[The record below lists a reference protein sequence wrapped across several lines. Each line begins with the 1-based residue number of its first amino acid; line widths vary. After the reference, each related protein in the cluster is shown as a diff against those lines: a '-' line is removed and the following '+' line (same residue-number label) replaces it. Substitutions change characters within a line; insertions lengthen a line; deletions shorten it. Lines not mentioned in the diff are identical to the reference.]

1 MYIYIN
7 LYFLIYWI
15 KAVLLKDRFYYFGLI
30 IFTYTQINQN
40 KGTIL
45 IDF

>member
-15 KAVLLKDRFYYFGLI
+15 KAVLLKDRFYYFRL

-40 KGTIL
+40 KGTFL